1 MYTFKVF
8 LLEKNSFFF
17 ILVGRWVQNFQ
28 KNENPRTVTRT
39 EYNYFLTYEYGSP
52 PNFILHS

>member
-8 LLEKNSFFF
+8 LLEKIVFF